1 MTADPSEQQF
11 GFTEEELDTL
21 PTAYRDDLFAD
32 KVVLVSGAGSGM
44 GKATAWLFAR
54 LGAKVA
60 ICGRTREKLERTAAG
75 LERLGAEVLVYP
87 MTIRDPEQVD
97 AMMDAVWDRFG
108 GLDVLVNNAGGQFA
122 QDAIDFS
129 PNGWKA
135 VIDNNLNGTWYM
147 MQNVARRWRDQGCE
161 GNMVNVTSAIWRGV
175 YGVAHSCAAR
185 AGVIYLTKT
194 VAVEWAPLKIRVN
207 CVAPGTHETEGFAN
221 YKPEARA
228 QFKRSNPMMHNGDA
242 WDIAE
247 ACVYLAA
254 PSGKFITGETLTI
267 DGGGQM
273 WGEMWIA
280 GKPDYFKPENFK

>member
-1 MTADPSEQQF
+1 MTDGQEEQQF
-11 GFTEEELDTL
+11 GFTEEELDTH
-21 PTAYRDDLFAD
+21 PTAYRDDLFRG

-54 LGAKVA
+54 LGARVVL
-60 ICGRTREKLERTAAG
+60 CGRTLEKLERTAAG
-75 LERLGAEVLVYP
+75 LERLGADALVHP
-87 MTIRDPEQVD
+87 MNIRDPEQVD
-97 AMMDAVWDRFG
+97 GLDAVWERFG
-108 GLDVLVNNAGGQFA
+108 GLDVLINNAGGQFA

-147 MQNVARRWRDQGCE
+147 MQNAAQRWRDGKKP
-161 GNMVNVTSAIWRGV
+161 GAIVNVTSSIWRGV
-175 YGVAHSCAAR
+175 FGVAHSCAAR
-185 AGVIYLTKT
+185 AGVIYLSKT
-194 VAVEWAPLKIRVN
+194 VAVEWAPFNIRVN
-207 CVAPGTHETEGFAN
+207 NIAPGTHETEGFAN
-221 YKPEARA
+221 YTPEARA
-228 QFKRSNPMMHNGDA
+228 QFKQSNPMLHNGDA

-273 WGEMWIA
+273 WGEMWIN
-280 GKPDYFKPENFK
+280 GKPDYFKLEG